1 MISAHYAIKE
11 GISDGKQH
19 QYKGPKQHHST
30 AACLKIEECYT
41 AACLFN
47 SWLTV

>member
-1 MISAHYAIKE
+1 MQLRKEFMIVNSTNIRAQNNIIA
-11 GISDGKQH
+11 
-19 QYKGPKQHHST
+19 HST